1 MTGLDIEKDQIIEM
15 ACLITDSELNVLA
28 EVILAA
34 TQIPI
39 AYLVVYV
46 WPEP

>member
-15 ACLITDSELNVLA
+15 ACIITDSELNVLS
-28 EVILAA
+28 EVICILAA

-46 WPEP
+46 